1 MYNMFKIKRK
11 ESINGGHS
19 AVKTLK
25 ILNSFGCNSDKSEI
39 LLHHVNKY

>member
-25 ILNSFGCNSDKSEI
+25 YWTVLVVTDKSEI